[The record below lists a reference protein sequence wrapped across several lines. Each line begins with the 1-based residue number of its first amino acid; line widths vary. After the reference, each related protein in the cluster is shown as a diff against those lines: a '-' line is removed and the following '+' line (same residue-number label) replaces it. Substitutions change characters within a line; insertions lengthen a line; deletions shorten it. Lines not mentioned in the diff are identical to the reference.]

1 MQDFDHAELE
11 ALAEGRVVQV
21 GRHGAHDRGQSVV
34 CAVTDAHLLQALVD
48 LRFLERE
55 DALCCLESVH
65 DWHVEVHEDNLELHV
80 AARLLAVLDEQVD
93 SFLAAESLAGGDAQ
107 RLKQGAQRDQV
118 EGVVIHDQR
127 RRPAV
132 ATLGIALDEII
143 L

>member
-1 MQDFDHAELE
+1 MQHFDHAKLE

-21 GRHGAHDRGQSVV
+21 GRHGAHDRWHSVV
-34 CAVTDAHLLQALVD
+34 CASADAHLLQALVD
-48 LRFLERE
+48 LRLLERE

-65 DWHVEVHEDNLELHV
+65 DWHVEVHEDDLELYV
-80 AARLLAVLDEQVD
+80 AAGLLAVLDEQVD
-93 SFLAAESLAGGDAQ
+93 SLLAAESLAGGDAQ
-107 RLKQGAQRDQV
+107 RLEQGAQRDQV
-118 EGVVIHDQR
+118 EGVVVHDQR